1 MGSRIQATV
10 KGIELSLVMTVCR
23 YGFHNGVKTYMLEI
37 GESTIHKIF
46 VTWKVFLEAIFPC
59 LNLIPDERFLP

>member
-1 MGSRIQATV
+1 
-10 KGIELSLVMTVCR
+10 MTVCR

-37 GESTIHKIF
+37 GEITIHKIF